1 MLATSKFPSL
11 PKAIGWWPP
20 GLPAALTMIASLAMV
35 GSLEARP
42 EHGQVF
48 KDWTA
53 RCEQAPCSSLAHCFI
68 FQNLVLKESGQRLV
82 HMAVGYLAGKNQAA
96 AIVTMP
102 LGISLPAGAAI
113 SVDGGDSLDIVIERC
128 DTNGCLGTVT
138 LSAAFLAQLKRGREA
153 RIGFHDGARRRIDVP
168 VSLLGFTAGFNSLDP

>member
-1 MLATSKFPSL
+1 MLALCTFLSL
-11 PKAIGWWPP
+11 PRSPGRWPP
-20 GLPAALTMIASLAMV
+20 VLLAALSMIGSMATI

-53 RCEQAPCSSLAHCFI
+53 RCEQAPGTSLPRCFI

-82 HMAVGYLAGKNQAA
+82 HMAVGYLAGQNQAA

-113 SVDGGDSLDIVIERC
+113 SVDGGDPLDMVIERC
-128 DTNGCLGTVT
+128 DTNGCVGAVT

-153 RIGFHDGARRRIDVP
+153 RIGFHDGTRRRIDVP